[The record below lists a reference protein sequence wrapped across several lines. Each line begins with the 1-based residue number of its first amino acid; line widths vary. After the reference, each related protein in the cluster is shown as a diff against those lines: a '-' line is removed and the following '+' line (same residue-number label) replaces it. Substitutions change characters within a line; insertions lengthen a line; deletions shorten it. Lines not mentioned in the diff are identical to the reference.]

1 MDNLKIIPLSEKYHF
16 IKEKQ
21 STIRLHEHGL
31 MRLIPISVSEE
42 LINSTNKI
50 VFHALLNSSVYK
62 EMFFDHYSQKSD
74 DKHGPFLLSSMNP
87 EDYLEIDNN
96 HLVEEIIQIVSSPKW
111 SCPSISKE
119 KLTNVKKLLNHL
131 IDKEKDKLTTFLEF
145 KNNLS
150 KILKAINLGVRD
162 FTQPLNFLN
171 FNSNNQKINPKKWV
185 RNDKNDN
192 IKV

>member
-1 MDNLKIIPLSEKYHF
+1 MANLKIIPFSEKYHF

-31 MRLIPISVSEE
+31 MRLIPISVTEE

-50 VFHALLNSSVYK
+50 IFHALLNSWVYK

-96 HLVEEIIQIVSSPKW
+96 HLVEEIIQIVTSPKW
-111 SCPSISKE
+111 SCPSITKE
-119 KLTNVKKLLNHL
+119 KLTNVKKLSL
-131 IDKEKDKLTTFLEF
+131 IH
-145 KNNLS
+145 
-150 KILKAINLGVRD
+150 I
-162 FTQPLNFLN
+162 
-171 FNSNNQKINPKKWV
+171 
-185 RNDKNDN
+185 
-192 IKV
+192 

>member
-1 MDNLKIIPLSEKYHF
+1 MDNLKIITFSEKYHF

-50 VFHALLNSSVYK
+50 IFHALLNSSVYK

-119 KLTNVKKLLNHL
+119 TLTNVKKVIESL
-131 IDKEKDKLTTFLEF
+131 DRQRKGFFL
-145 KNNLS
+145 S
-150 KILKAINLGVRD
+150 
-162 FTQPLNFLN
+162 
-171 FNSNNQKINPKKWV
+171 
-185 RNDKNDN
+185 
-192 IKV
+192 